1 MAPGPDVSHPDF
13 FADPD
18 GRVAAAA
25 LQGWVQAV
33 QGPDPALLAAA
44 RRLLRHQDVGVR
56 TLAAEAIARA
66 PVGADLAPL
75 SAAFQRA
82 AADSVPDAAIAALLA
97 LRAARERLRRGRR
110 RGRAELPGPEHAAV
124 ELCRPALGRIR
135 LAGGRA
141 QRWGPAFPIQTGRTI
156 EDYREIARRFVAVPE
171 SPDAYPHIFIETDQ
185 RGVIEVELFGPEA
198 PLTVVNFLTL
208 VDRRFFDRGR
218 WQRVIPDLVARDGD
232 PRGDGWGGPGYA
244 IRDEINQR
252 RFDGFVL
259 AMALSGPDTGGSQW
273 FLTLGQQPQLDGRY
287 TVFGRVVGTPD
298 HAAAGD
304 RGRPDSPGPAFE
316 SLT

>member
-1 MAPGPDVSHPDF
+1 MSSGSGPSP
-13 FADPD
+13 P
-18 GRVAAAA
+18 
-25 LQGWVQAV
+25 
-33 QGPDPALLAAA
+33 
-44 RRLLRHQDVGVR
+44 
-56 TLAAEAIARA
+56 
-66 PVGADLAPL
+66 
-75 SAAFQRA
+75 
-82 AADSVPDAAIAALLA
+82 
-97 LRAARERLRRGRR
+97 GRR
-110 RGRAELPGPEHAAV
+110 RRSGGGPPFRS
-124 ELCRPALGRIR
+124 RPA
-135 LAGGRA
+135 
-141 QRWGPAFPIQTGRTI
+141 RTI

-171 SPDAYPHIFIETDQ
+171 SPEAYPHVFIETDQ

-287 TVFGRVVGTPD
+287 TIFGRVVGTP
-298 HAAAGD
+298 ATLLRVTEGD
-304 RGRPDSPGPAFE
+304 QIRLVRRSSP
-316 SLT
+316 